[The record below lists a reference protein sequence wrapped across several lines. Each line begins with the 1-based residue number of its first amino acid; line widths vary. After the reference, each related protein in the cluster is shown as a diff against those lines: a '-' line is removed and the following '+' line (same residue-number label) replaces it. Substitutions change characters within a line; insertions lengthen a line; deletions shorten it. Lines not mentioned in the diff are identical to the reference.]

1 MIMGLLC
8 NVSVIFDSNAGDIP
22 PYFTTNALF
31 LGTGAVAIEKWA
43 ARSPVPSV
51 DKRRF
56 QDRISVIF

>member
-1 MIMGLLC
+1 MGLHC

-31 LGTGAVAIEKWA
+31 LGIGAVTIEKWR
-43 ARSPVPSV
+43 ARSPGSSV

-56 QDRISVIF
+56 MYRIGVIF